1 MFYLVC
7 IRLDSKIFKR
17 IIYEKIKIAFSLY
30 FEKFKKKKKELMGIT
45 KCLQLCIKIR
55 PKFQIKSLFYLLAF
69 KIVKF

>member
-30 FEKFKKKKKELMGIT
+30 FEKFKKKRRVNGYHKMFAIMH
-45 KCLQLCIKIR
+45 
-55 PKFQIKSLFYLLAF
+55 
-69 KIVKF
+69 

>member
-30 FEKFKKKKKELMGIT
+30 FEKYKKKRELMGIT
-45 KCLQLCIKIR
+45 KCLQLCIKI
-55 PKFQIKSLFYLLAF
+55 
-69 KIVKF
+69 